1 MGTSLEIDVG
11 LFNIPHYVI
20 GSSWLNVLTGISYR
34 TSSLLYPAKL
44 PSDQWSQ
51 VNSSWGGEYFFSPKL
66 TEYFLTSHFQYQPF
80 DKWYINF
87 RHSYGIASTYF
98 YSPDRNEEVWDKK
111 ILWSGTSSASALGA
125 RFIFDPGLSNQFSV
139 GLDLRYSYTKIGTIN
154 DPQNISPIKNFDLQN
169 FGIYLTLATFY
180 GGRKTVGDKAKA
192 DYYRKDYSQSL
203 KKFNNFIAAY
213 PSHTNRYRAEKYI
226 ADCEYKI
233 PYMLMRK
240 GLVLEKSNKREQALN
255 MYQFALSKVKNDSVI
270 TQLLSGKIEQLAL
283 YWMVDAEKILNDLQ
297 YVEAYEIVKKVSL
310 FSTQGKKELR
320 RFKSW
325 VVLSQGKELQNL
337 GFIGRAMEKYSDALE
352 LNQDLIFEVKSL
364 QYKAGVKMA
373 NIARKADE
381 FEEVQLA
388 ISALE
393 DARELAGGIGAKNE
407 KLLADL
413 KEKLEAYDEFKS
425 RKIIDKKMEKGRIQ
439 QMLARS
445 KKLKIGQSL
454 PEVEALLGAPHERIN
469 GLDGTEADTQLWIY
483 FTNQKSLQLSFHNFK
498 LFKIEKI

>member
-1 MGTSLEIDVG
+1 
-11 LFNIPHYVI
+11 
-20 GSSWLNVLTGISYR
+20 
-34 TSSLLYPAKL
+34 
-44 PSDQWSQ
+44 
-51 VNSSWGGEYFFSPKL
+51 
-66 TEYFLTSHFQYQPF
+66 
-80 DKWYINF
+80 
-87 RHSYGIASTYF
+87 
-98 YSPDRNEEVWDKK
+98 
-111 ILWSGTSSASALGA
+111 
-125 RFIFDPGLSNQFSV
+125 
-139 GLDLRYSYTKIGTIN
+139 
-154 DPQNISPIKNFDLQN
+154 
-169 FGIYLTLATFY
+169 
-180 GGRKTVGDKAKA
+180 
-192 DYYRKDYSQSL
+192 
-203 KKFNNFIAAY
+203 
-213 PSHTNRYRAEKYI
+213 
-226 ADCEYKI
+226 
-233 PYMLMRK
+233 
-240 GLVLEKSNKREQALN
+240 
-255 MYQFALSKVKNDSVI
+255 
-270 TQLLSGKIEQLAL
+270 
-283 YWMVDAEKILNDLQ
+283 
-297 YVEAYEIVKKVSL
+297 
-310 FSTQGKKELR
+310 
-320 RFKSW
+320 
-325 VVLSQGKELQNL
+325 
-337 GFIGRAMEKYSDALE
+337 MEKYSDALE
-352 LNQDLIFEVKSL
+352 LNQDLTFEVKSL